1 MFEITP
7 NPNAL
12 KFNLE
17 HDFEVGMDYF
27 EIKESNPEMINKILS
42 IEGVSS
48 VFVGPNFLTLLKVVE
63 YDWKDIKTTIEELL

>member
-12 KFNLE
+12 KLNTV
-17 HDFEVGMDYF
+17 HTFEVGMDYF
-27 EIKESNPEMINKILS
+27 EIQESNPEMINRILS

-48 VFVGPNFLTLLKVVE
+48 VFVGPNFLTLLKAAE
-63 YDWKDIKTTIEELL
+63 YDWKEIKTTIEELL

>member
-12 KFNLE
+12 KLNTV
-17 HDFEVGMDYF
+17 HTYEVGMDYF
-27 EIKESNPEMINKILS
+27 EIQETNPEMINRILS

-48 VFVGPNFLTLLKVVE
+48 VFVGPNFLTLLKAAE
-63 YDWKDIKTTIEELL
+63 YDWKEIKTTIEELL